1 MFETY
6 TNGRRKEIIN
16 WAFCSLSAVIQVC
29 GKGPGSQID
38 FFFFFF
44 LRKMLFTRFYKLEIS
59 TRATKLEALAQIPAV
74 KISV

>member
-1 MFETY
+1 MFEKY
-6 TNGRRKEIIN
+6 TNDQRKEIIN
-16 WAFCSLSAVIQVC
+16 FAFCSFFAVIQVC
-29 GKGPGSQID
+29 GRAPDPKLI
-38 FFFFFF
+38 FFLFF

>member
-6 TNGRRKEIIN
+6 TNDRRKEIIN

-29 GKGPGSQID
+29 GRAPDPKLI
-38 FFFFFF
+38 FFFF
-44 LRKMLFTRFYKLEIS
+44 LKMLFTHFYKLEIS